1 MSTERP
7 HPASSC
13 GAYSWEISPRRERVE
28 QKRPNVRK
36 CVGPLLDAATLAQGD
51 HEGRPRDTPE
61 TVRSVGG
68 SYGSFEGG
76 WGSPA
81 EAGEAR
87 GSGRASL
94 QLATLVAAGAREL
107 AKVSEPSLPSRK
119 LTEGRLAADEGN
131 WLSEIKPSPAVS
143 RGRGPTRRTAH
154 GRDLISRILPRWA
167 AERILRRSQLQG
179 GSHEKARARIVRV
192 EPSRRIRTVLRGS
205 VQGCQGQVRQMP
217 GQTQGL
223 PRLEGPLHKVQEI
236 SEGFCPGGQSR
247 PHPHGSM
254 RGGRTAAA

>member
-1 MSTERP
+1 MAPIVGKFR
-7 HPASSC
+7 HGASVSK
-13 GAYSWEISPRRERVE
+13 

-131 WLSEIKPSPAVS
+131 WLSEIKSSPAIQPEKTPHTTDGAWPGFNLADIAPLGFRAHPPTLPVA
-143 RGRGPTRRTAH
+143 GRK
-154 GRDLISRILPRWA
+154 S
-167 AERILRRSQLQG
+167 
-179 GSHEKARARIVRV
+179 
-192 EPSRRIRTVLRGS
+192 
-205 VQGCQGQVRQMP
+205 
-217 GQTQGL
+217 
-223 PRLEGPLHKVQEI
+223 
-236 SEGFCPGGQSR
+236 
-247 PHPHGSM
+247 
-254 RGGRTAAA
+254 